1 MNEVVIQRFTAHLDM
16 GHHVWEW
23 MVPVYL
29 FLGGVTAGVMVL
41 SALVGWGQKPGE
53 GSRWL
58 RWAPLAA
65 PIIISI
71 GMGFLFLDLSNKL
84 RVYRFF
90 LAFQPLS
97 PMSWGSWVLLG
108 VYPASAALGLAGL
121 SATELDGLLG
131 RVGLRA
137 IGQPLEGVR
146 AWLAGQ
152 LASLRWAN
160 LALGTI
166 LGVYTGVLLSTLGAR
181 ALWSSALLGPLF
193 LASGLSAG
201 AAFMMLFPLNHR
213 EHSLLLRWDMG
224 AIVVELALI
233 GLYLVG
239 LSTGGHG
246 SRDAA
251 ALFLGGDFTA
261 PFWALVVI
269 MGLAVPLIMEGAELR
284 RGLRPI
290 AITSV
295 LVLAGSLSL
304 RWILVVAGQA

>member
-41 SALVGWGQKPGE
+41 SAIVGWGQKPGE

-65 PIIISI
+65 PVIISI
-71 GMGFLFLDLSNKL
+71 GMGCLFLDLSNKL

-90 LAFQPLS
+90 LAFQPMS

-108 VYPASAALGLAGL
+108 GYPAAAALGLAGMTR
-121 SATELDGLLG
+121 AELAVLLERLPFG
-131 RVGLRA
+131 SVAEQIERL
-137 IGQPLEGVR
+137 R
-146 AWLAGQ
+146 AWLASQ
-152 LASLRWAN
+152 LTSLRWAN
-160 LALGTI
+160 LALGMV
-166 LGVYTGVLLSTLGAR
+166 LGIYTGVLLSTLGAR

-201 AAFMMLFPLNHR
+201 AAFMMLFPLSHR

-224 AIVVELALI
+224 AIVAELGLI

-239 LSTGGHG
+239 LSSGGHG
-246 SRDAA
+246 AREAV
-251 ALFLGGDFTA
+251 ALLLGGDFTA
-261 PFWALVVI
+261 PFWALVVVL
-269 MGLAVPLIMEGAELR
+269 GLAVPLIMEGAELR
-284 RGLRPI
+284 RGLRPV

-295 LVLAGSLSL
+295 LVLVGSLSL
-304 RWILVVAGQA
+304 RWILVVAGQV

>member
-1 MNEVVIQRFTAHLDM
+1 MNEIVIHRFNAHLDA

-41 SALVGWGQKPGE
+41 SALVGRGQRADQ

-71 GMGFLFLDLSNKL
+71 GMGCLFLDLSNKL

-90 LAFQPLS
+90 LAFQPSS

-108 VYPASAALGLAGL
+108 VYPAALALGLAGV
-121 SATELDGLLG
+121 TRDELGTLLARSQMAGLG
-131 RVGLRA
+131 E
-137 IGQPLEGVR
+137 PLERGR
-146 AWLAGQ
+146 AWLAEQ
-152 LASLRWAN
+152 VELLRWAN
-160 LALGTI
+160 LALGLI

-201 AAFMMLFPLNHR
+201 AAFMLLFPLERR
-213 EHSLLLRWDMG
+213 EHALLLRWDLG
-224 AIVVELALI
+224 AIVVELALL

-239 LSTGGHG
+239 LSNG
-246 SRDAA
+246 SAA
-251 ALFLGGDFTA
+251 SRSAADLFLGGPYTA
-261 PFWALVVI
+261 PFWALVVVG
-269 MGLAVPLIMEGAELR
+269 GLGVPLLMETAELR
-284 RGLRPI
+284 RGLRPV

-295 LVLAGSLSL
+295 LVLAGSLCL
-304 RWILVVAGQA
+304 RWILVLAGQA

>member
-1 MNEVVIQRFTAHLDM
+1 MNEVVIQRFTAHVDA

-29 FLGGVTAGVMVL
+29 FLGGITAGVMVL
-41 SALVGWGQKPGE
+41 SALVGWGRSADQ

-65 PIIISI
+65 PIIISV
-71 GMGFLFLDLSNKL
+71 GMGCLFLDLSNKL

-90 LAFQPLS
+90 LSFQPLS
-97 PMSWGSWVLLG
+97 PMSWGTWVLVG
-108 VYPASAALGLAGL
+108 VYPASLALGLAGL
-121 SATELDGLLG
+121 TRTELTTLLERLSMG
-131 RVGLRA
+131 TLGGFPERA
-137 IGQPLEGVR
+137 R
-146 AWLAGQ
+146 AWAAATVGP
-152 LASLRWAN
+152 LRWAN
-160 LALGTI
+160 LGLGVV

-201 AAFMMLFPLNHR
+201 AAFMMLFPVNHR
-213 EHSLLLRWDMG
+213 EHSLLLRWDIG
-224 AIVVELALI
+224 AIVVELVLI

-239 LSTGGHG
+239 LSSGGQG
-246 SRDAA
+246 ARAA
-251 ALFLGGDFTA
+251 AQLFLGGDFTA
-261 PFWALVVI
+261 PFWALVVFL
-269 MGLAVPLIMEGAELR
+269 GLAVPLLMESAELR
-284 RGLRPI
+284 RGLRPV

-304 RWILVVAGQA
+304 RWILVLAGQA

>member
-1 MNEVVIQRFTAHLDM
+1 MNEVVIQRFNAHLDA

-29 FLGGVTAGVMVL
+29 FLGGVTAGIMVL
-41 SALVGWGQKPGE
+41 SAIINRGRPAHE
-53 GSRWL
+53 GSPWL

-65 PIIISI
+65 PVIISI
-71 GMGFLFLDLSNKL
+71 GMGCLFLDLSNKL

-90 LAFQPLS
+90 LAFQPSS

-121 SATELDGLLG
+121 TREELGAVLARLPLG
-131 RVGLRA
+131 ALGP
-137 IGQPLEGVR
+137 QLERGR
-146 AWLAGQ
+146 AWLAEQ
-152 LASLRWAN
+152 VEPLRWAN
-160 LALGTI
+160 ILLGTI

-201 AAFMMLFPLNHR
+201 AAFLLLFPLEHR
-213 EHSLLLRWDMG
+213 EHSALLRWDLG
-224 AIVVELALI
+224 VIVAELALL

-239 LSTGGHG
+239 LSTGSAA
-246 SRDAA
+246 SREAA
-251 ALFLGGDFTA
+251 GLFLGGDWTA

-269 MGLAVPLIMEGAELR
+269 GGLGVPLLMEGAELR
-284 RGLRPI
+284 RGLRPV

-295 LVLAGSLSL
+295 LVLCGSLSL
-304 RWILVVAGQA
+304 RWILVMAGQA